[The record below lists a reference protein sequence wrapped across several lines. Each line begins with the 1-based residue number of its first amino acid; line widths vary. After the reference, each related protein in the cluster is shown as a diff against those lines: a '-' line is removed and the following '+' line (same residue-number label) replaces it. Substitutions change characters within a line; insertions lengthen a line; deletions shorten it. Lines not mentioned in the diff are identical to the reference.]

1 MATHHKLLNI
11 HVEGRVRLGNL
22 DLDLDFWNSDQRP
35 RNLKTYFNADK
46 PVLGFPI
53 FLGRGEVCGHTRK
66 DLNCFQEQLSRKH
79 THNKQEKTKH
89 CLLEQFYKSFFSFP
103 KVPNRTVIK
112 EMRKILIWI
121 HLLKPTSW
129 TDFSEGG
136 DEIRFEFRVRLQN
149 LKSLFLMQSNAP

>member
-1 MATHHKLLNI
+1 MWKDAFDWEIWIWIWIFEIRIKGREIWKLISTLI
-11 HVEGRVRLGNL
+11 NL
-22 DLDLDFWNSDQRP
+22 SLVSPF
-35 RNLKTYFNADK
+35 
-46 PVLGFPI
+46 

-112 EMRKILIWI
+112 EMHKIMIWI